1 MAIFRHRIFGILLF
15 AGVAALWTIVLVG
28 SVFAADNAEVDALA
42 TASLTKLHEE
52 NSAAK
57 ELSQKAVAKLI
68 FPKITKAGLGVGG
81 EIGKGVLHVGDS
93 KDGYYRTLSV
103 SVGAQAGFQTYGY
116 VILFMTQEALDN
128 FKSKKGFELGVDGSV
143 AVIETGATVEVDTTS
158 IKADTIA
165 FVFDEAGLMA
175 SATIEGSKITRLDD

>member
-1 MAIFRHRIFGILLF
+1 MDAFQRRIIGTLLF
-15 AGVAALWTIVLVG
+15 AGFAALWTIL
-28 SVFAADNAEVDALA
+28 SAESAFAADNAEVDVLA
-42 TASLTKLHEE
+42 NASLAKLYDE

-57 ELSQKAVAKLI
+57 ELSQNAVAKLV

-81 EIGKGVLHVGDS
+81 EVGKGVLHVGDS
-93 KDGYYRTLSV
+93 KDGYYRTLSL

-116 VILFMTQEALDN
+116 VVLFMTQEALDN

-143 AVIETGATVEVDTTS
+143 AVIETGATGEVDTTS